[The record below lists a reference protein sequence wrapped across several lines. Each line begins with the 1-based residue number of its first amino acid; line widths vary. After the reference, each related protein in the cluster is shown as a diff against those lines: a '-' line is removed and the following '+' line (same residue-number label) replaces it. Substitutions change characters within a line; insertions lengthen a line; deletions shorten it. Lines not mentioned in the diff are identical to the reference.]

1 MSSVLVAD
9 LFFFLVRGNFLGSVG
24 NQPLFLWQF
33 DVQLLYSSVVLK
45 SSSGMKSSSSCRR
58 RSWSRRWAWSHV
70 TWIFHFVKF
79 EQWIHRV
86 LLEFNHL
93 NRMIITL
100 FDLSLAL
107 FEPIVC
113 SVWVDLL
120 TFASCLS
127 FGSLVVWWDESR
139 IGWAWSLFLIV
150 ELSLG

>member
-1 MSSVLVAD
+1 MWPNRTESSAGVKRD
-9 LFFFLVRGNFLGSVG
+9 IFLGFMR
-24 NQPLFLWQF
+24 NQSFFVWQF

-86 LLEFNHL
+86 LLEFNHINPL
-93 NRMIITL
+93 RINL
-100 FDLSLAL
+100 FLVWPLLCLSR
-107 FEPIVC
+107 FC
-113 SVWVDLL
+113 SNWVDLL